1 MTHLCLFPDLWRSA
15 SAWTRQENSHLKNKK
30 LTTLT
35 PSAATWEFKKVGQG
49 TNNCLSSL
57 ITDWSSQT
65 GGEIVP
71 KLFELSKILKG
82 LCLSKC
88 SRQHMLY
95 LLMAH
100 PLKERLRSLSLTVFL
115 RLFLWTYRYLPLHLW
130 NSPSNNKEANRWFP
144 GFMTF
149 LKWLVMGKF
158 TNYSSS
164 IRLPKLCIPW
174 SLLHSWF
181 ERVWK

>member
-1 MTHLCLFPDLWRSA
+1 MTHLCLFPDLCTSA
-15 SAWTRQENSHLKNKK
+15 SAWTWQENSHFKNKK

-35 PSAATWEFKKVGQG
+35 PSAATQDFKKIGWG

-71 KLFELSKILKG
+71 KFLEVSKILKG
-82 LCLSKC
+82 LCLSNC
-88 SRQHMLY
+88 SYQHMLC

-100 PLKERLRSLSLTVFL
+100 PLKGRFKSSYGLTHICHFICETL
-115 RLFLWTYRYLPLHLW
+115 LQTT
-130 NSPSNNKEANRWFP
+130 ETNRWFP
-144 GFMTF
+144 GFITF
-149 LKWLVMGKF
+149 LKWLLMGKF

-164 IRLPKLCIPW
+164 IRHPKLWIPK
-174 SLLHSWF
+174 SLLQSWF
-181 ERVWK
+181 